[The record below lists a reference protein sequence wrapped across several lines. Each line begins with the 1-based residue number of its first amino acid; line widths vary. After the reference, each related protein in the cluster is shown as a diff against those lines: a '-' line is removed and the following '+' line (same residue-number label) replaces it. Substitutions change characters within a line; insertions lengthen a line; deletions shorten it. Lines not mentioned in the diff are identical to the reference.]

1 MGYIGQFPSAA
12 VLTGN
17 QIPDNVITSAKIADG
32 TVIAADIFDNTV
44 TLAKIA
50 TNAVDTG
57 QLVNDAVTSAKIATN
72 AVDTGQ
78 LINNAVTSAKIATN
92 AVDTGQLIN
101 NAVTSAKI
109 LNGAVTSDKL
119 NTISNVNIT
128 GGNITNANIFDVGLK
143 VSQISSSSNAI
154 TLNYETATVFVCN
167 ATENANITLTN
178 FPESGV
184 ALLKL
189 TYGGNYTISYAGNAK
204 FATGTAPI
212 LTAAGLDH
220 LYFEG
225 NVNGYLVTS
234 VLDIQAV

>member
-12 VLTGN
+12 VLTGD
-17 QIPDNVITSAKIADG
+17 QIPDNVITSTKIADG
-32 TVIAADIFDNTV
+32 TVVAADIGDTSV
-44 TLAKIA
+44 TTAKLAA
-50 TNAVDTG
+50 
-57 QLVNDAVTSAKIATN
+57 
-72 AVDTGQ
+72 
-78 LINNAVTSAKIATN
+78 NAVTSAKIAAN
-92 AVDTGQLIN
+92 SIDAGLLAA

-109 LNGAVTSDKL
+109 AVDAIDTGQIVDAAITSDKL
-119 NTISNVNIT
+119 NTLSNIDVT
-128 GGNITNANIFDVGLK
+128 GGNITNANIFDIGLK

-167 ATENANITLTN
+167 ATEDANITLTN

-189 TYGGNYTISYAGNAK
+189 TYGGNYTIGYAGNAK
-204 FATGTAPI
+204 FATGTAPT
-212 LTAAGLDH
+212 LTAAGLDY

-234 VLDIQAV
+234 VLDIQGA

>member
-1 MGYIGQFPSAA
+1 MALTKLQSNGLA
-12 VLTGN
+12 VGA
-17 QIPDNVITSAKIADG
+17 ITVSSIEANAI
-32 TVIAADIFDNTV
+32 

-57 QLVNDAVTSAKIATN
+57 QLVNDAVTSAKILN
-72 AVDTGQ
+72 G
-78 LINNAVTSAKIATN
+78 AVTGDKL
-92 AVDTGQLIN
+92 DTD
-101 NAVTSAKI
+101 AVTTSKILNDAVTTSKI

-128 GGNITNANIFDVGLK
+128 GGNITNANIYDVGLR

-189 TYGGNYTISYAGNAK
+189 TYGGNYTIGYAGNAK
-204 FATGTAPI
+204 FATSTAPT

-234 VLDIQAV
+234 VLDIQGA

>member
-12 VLTGN
+12 VLTGD
-17 QIPDNVITSAKIADG
+17 QIPDNVITSTKIADG
-32 TVIAADIFDNTV
+32 TVVAADIGDTSV
-44 TLAKIA
+44 TTAKLAA
-50 TNAVDTG
+50 
-57 QLVNDAVTSAKIATN
+57 
-72 AVDTGQ
+72 
-78 LINNAVTSAKIATN
+78 NAVTSAKIAVD
-92 AVDTGQLIN
+92 AIDTGQIVD
-101 NAVTSAKI
+101 AAI
-109 LNGAVTSDKL
+109 TSDKL
-119 NTISNVNIT
+119 NTLSNIDVT
-128 GGNITNANIFDVGLK
+128 GGNITNANIFDIGLK

-189 TYGGNYTISYAGNAK
+189 TYGGNYTIGYAGNAK
-204 FATGTAPI
+204 FATGTAPT
-212 LTAAGLDH
+212 LTAAGLDY

-234 VLDIQAV
+234 VLDIQGA